1 MKKNKFIIAVCVK
14 LWFLLYSVLGVIL
27 GFCCSGYLHAHISY
41 LDDSCQTCLLLLA
54 VDKDLF
60 FKLSECK
67 DKIKEV
73 WFQQFSSICVQDKSK
88 SYERMKA

>member
-1 MKKNKFIIAVCVK
+1 MTCNVTNIKSNLIG
-14 LWFLLYSVLGVIL
+14 LYL

-41 LDDSCQTCLLLLA
+41 VDDSCQTCLLLLA

-60 FKLSECK
+60 HKLSECK

-73 WFQQFSSICVQDKSK
+73 LDFVIWLICVCADWDWDLDLSTNLGQT
-88 SYERMKA
+88 

>member
-1 MKKNKFIIAVCVK
+1 MRPVYYCYLHGYLF
-14 LWFLLYSVLGVIL
+14 F
-27 GFCCSGYLHAHISY
+27 CSGYLHAHISY

-60 FKLSECK
+60 FKLSECR

-73 WFQQFSSICVQDKSK
+73 SSQC
-88 SYERMKA
+88 Y